1 MISFDENN
9 VFLPNSSQAYLKT
22 NDEPTI
28 NYYNANSVSMY
39 HKITESK
46 AEYVTNSCLQPEIHC
61 K

>member
-1 MISFDENN
+1 MSSFGENN
-9 VFLPNSSQAYLKT
+9 VLLPNSQAYLRT
-22 NDEPTI
+22 NEEPII

-46 AEYVTNSCLQPEIHC
+46 AEHVINSCLQPDIHC